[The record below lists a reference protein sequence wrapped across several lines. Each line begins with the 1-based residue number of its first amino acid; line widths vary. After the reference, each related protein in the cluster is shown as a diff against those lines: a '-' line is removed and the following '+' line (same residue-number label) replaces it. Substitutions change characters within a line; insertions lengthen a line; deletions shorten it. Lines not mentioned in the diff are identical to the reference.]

1 MTLPGYETYAPPAP
15 PRRSGLARASQ
26 VLGIA
31 GLAGLVLCLAGVVPA
46 LGGLVLGAVSL
57 ARRDPDRR
65 PAVVGVV
72 CSALALAIGAGTLGW
87 LLSKAAQ
94 CGDEAR
100 YPDEP
105 SRRGCVER
113 EFPFAKARTQPR
125 ALSAV
130 QPAAQSASARTAS
143 SVSGEAYTRK
153 SSMRPPNPGL
163 VGSLP
168 R

>member
-26 VLGIA
+26 VLGIT
-31 GLAGLVLCLAGVVPA
+31 GLAGLVLCLLGVIPA
-46 LGGLVLGAVSL
+46 LAGLVMGTVALV
-57 ARRDPDRR
+57 RRDPDRR

-72 CSALALAIGAGTLGW
+72 CSALALAIGAGSLFW
-87 LLSKAAQ
+87 LLSKAAR

-100 YPDEP
+100 YPDEA

-113 EFPFAKARTQPR
+113 EFPFAQGH
-125 ALSAV
+125 SD
-130 QPAAQSASARTAS
+130 SARTAS
-143 SVSGEAYTRK
+143 SLSGDAYTRK
-153 SSMRPPNPGL
+153 SSMSPPNPGL